1 MSSFDIDLIA
11 IIYIMDIGM
20 QNNPQFRVNAV
31 KDIIHREVG
40 NLMLIHARGSR
51 TDQEGGREEER
62 KYGFQEKHRT
72 PIPIA
77 THLTQPTFKWGIAI

>member
-1 MSSFDIDLIA
+1 MSSFDIDLIS
-11 IIYIMDIGM
+11 IIYIMDSGM

-40 NLMLIHARGSR
+40 NLMPIHARGSR

-62 KYGFQEKHRT
+62 KYGFQEKHRK
-72 PIPIA
+72 PIA
-77 THLTQPTFKWGIAI
+77 IATQLARPTFK